1 MAGGRSLPTIVGTMQ
16 VNTTDRFN
24 APQLPA
30 WISRTLYRPG
40 YNYPLHRHRFAE
52 LFWLETGAVRHR
64 VGTVDETMSA
74 GDLRFIHPDTAHT
87 ISADGTAILV
97 NLAFPTRYL
106 RELQPF
112 TGPLPFAAGRA
123 PGMRVEA
130 SRLIAL
136 SEWADRLSDP
146 GLTRH
151 DVGAF
156 LLWLLAERQRGA
168 AVDRQPVTWLDQ
180 ALACFETPRQLAGGV
195 GELARLAERSTGS
208 LSRQVRRRFGCTA
221 IQLINR
227 RRIAWLAL
235 QLRMS
240 STPIPELATACGLGN
255 LGHCYRLFR
264 AAHGCAPG
272 AYRHRAQSAAV
283 I

>member
-1 MAGGRSLPTIVGTMQ
+1 MQ
-16 VNTTDRFN
+16 VNTSDRFN
-24 APQLPA
+24 APNQPA

-40 YNYPLHRHRFAE
+40 YSYPLHRHRFAE

-64 VGTVDETMSA
+64 VGNVDETMLA
-74 GDLRFIHPDTAHT
+74 GDLRFIHPDTAHA
-87 ISADGTAILV
+87 IAADGTAILV
-97 NLAFPTRYL
+97 NLAFPTSYL

-112 TGPLPFAAGRA
+112 TGALPFTAGRA
-123 PGMRVEA
+123 PGMQVDA
-130 SRLIAL
+130 PRLTAL

-168 AVDRQPVTWLDQ
+168 AVGRQAVTWLDQ

-240 STPIPELATACGLGN
+240 STPIPELAAACGLGN

-272 AYRHRAQSAAV
+272 SYRRRAQSATAT
-283 I
+283 